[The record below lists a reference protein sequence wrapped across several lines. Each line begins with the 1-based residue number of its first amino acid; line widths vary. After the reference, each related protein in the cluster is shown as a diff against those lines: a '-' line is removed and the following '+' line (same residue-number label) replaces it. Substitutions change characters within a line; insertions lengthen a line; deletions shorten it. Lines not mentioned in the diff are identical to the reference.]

1 MVIRVAGLRRLLLLL
16 LLRLQLQRFSPVQL
30 TFVLAHLSSN
40 YQGRLD
46 GSLSLS
52 FSLPLSFSLIFV
64 DCIQACSLHWN
75 SSRHRLQNNDY
86 QKLLTF
92 TCFWGFVSLFLW
104 MPQLVR
110 GLSDKEQKTWG
121 NESIRLGSWICGW

>member
-16 LLRLQLQRFSPVQL
+16 LRLRLQLQRFSPMQR
-30 TFVLAHLSSN
+30 TFVFAHLSSN

-46 GSLSLS
+46 CSLSLS
-52 FSLPLSFSLIFV
+52 LPLSCSLLFV
-64 DCIQACSLHWN
+64 DCIQSCSLHWN
-75 SSRHRLQNNDY
+75 FSRHRLQNNDY

-92 TCFWGFVSLFLW
+92 TCFWGFVCLFFW

-121 NESIRLGSWICGW
+121 NKSISLGSWICGW